1 MSLRINHNL
10 AALNAHRNLVEHT
23 GSQLSSSMQRLSSGY
38 RINQGSDD
46 PAGLVISEQFRA
58 QIAGLNRA
66 IENSE
71 GSISMIQ
78 TAEGAL
84 TKSTTCWFR

>member
-10 AALNAHRNLVEHT
+10 AALNANRNLKLT
-23 GSQLSSSMQRLSSGY
+23 SSMLTNSMQKLSSGY
-38 RINQGSDD
+38 RINQASDD

-66 IENSE
+66 VQNSE
-71 GSISMIQ
+71 GSIQ
-78 TAEGAL
+78 HGAD
-84 TKSTTCWFR
+84 R